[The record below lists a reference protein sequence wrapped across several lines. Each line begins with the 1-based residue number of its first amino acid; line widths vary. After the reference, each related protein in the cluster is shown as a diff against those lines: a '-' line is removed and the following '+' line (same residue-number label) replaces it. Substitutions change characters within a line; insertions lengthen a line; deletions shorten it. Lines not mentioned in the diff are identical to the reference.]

1 MSLQG
6 QSYSTWLRTKIFSRG
21 LLIMSCGCAGPKK
34 FVKGRLVSASLDV
47 YIVMELGMDGDLF
60 NFRCAFLP

>member
-1 MSLQG
+1 
-6 QSYSTWLRTKIFSRG
+6 
-21 LLIMSCGCAGPKK
+21 MSCGCAGPKK